1 MRSHTTPADGW
12 VQFAEEAV
20 ELGQSG
26 LPREGGGGLRPYFC
40 HVGDGRRRSARA
52 GAAGRGRASGAAPAG
67 RRRAA
72 AIAKV
77 GRARWGSEMGG
88 EALVRAARQQLQQPA
103 AAKVAAR
110 LAHQPCPADELVVL
124 GQLLGL
130 DAQLYPE
137 LMWLADVAMSAE
149 LPVGWLRHETA
160 EGKVFF
166 WNAALGVS
174 QWEHPQVAYLT
185 GVTTR
190 LVNALARVRQR
201 AGAVSPSAEE

>member
-1 MRSHTTPADGW
+1 MFLVDAILTP
-12 VQFAEEAV
+12 
-20 ELGQSG
+20 
-26 LPREGGGGLRPYFC
+26 
-40 HVGDGRRRSARA
+40 
-52 GAAGRGRASGAAPAG
+52 
-67 RRRAA
+67 
-72 AIAKV
+72 
-77 GRARWGSEMGG
+77 
-88 EALVRAARQQLQQPA
+88 
-103 AAKVAAR
+103 
-110 LAHQPCPADELVVL
+110 
-124 GQLLGL
+124 
-130 DAQLYPE
+130 
-137 LMWLADVAMSAE
+137 E